1 MENRHRRV
9 VIHDDGES
17 ILAGKVWLRLECI
30 YIWRRR
36 FEFEVEFGGDL
47 KNEWI
52 LFLKNESSLFSLDFD
67 LGEIED

>member
-30 YIWRRR
+30 YIYG
-36 FEFEVEFGGDL
+36 EGGLNVEFGGDL

-52 LFLKNESSLFSLDFD
+52 LFLKNESNLFSLDFD

>member
-1 MENRHRRV
+1 MY
-9 VIHDDGES
+9 
-17 ILAGKVWLRLECI
+17 I

-52 LFLKNESSLFSLDFD
+52 LFLKNELRSNLFSLDFD
-67 LGEIED
+67 LEEIED

>member
-1 MENRHRRV
+1 MY
-9 VIHDDGES
+9 
-17 ILAGKVWLRLECI
+17 I

-52 LFLKNESSLFSLDFD
+52 LFLKNESSLFLLDFD